1 VGEKSVKDALIN
13 WIRDE
18 LKRRS
23 AWVYIEQHGG
33 YRGYHTGYMHALKDV
48 LEVLKKKGGDDSW

>member
-1 VGEKSVKDALIN
+1 MKDALIN